1 MLWCMDSGSQW
12 LIISENV
19 KFDKFAIVDQSKQSI
34 ETIKD
39 HSVSEQVELEVE
51 ALSIVALGE
60 EIVPLQYL
68 KGIAK
73 IDLVYYRASTKSN
86 SIVGFVNSDFTGD
99 LDKKRFLTSY
109 VFTVSGCAIS
119 WEAMLQLTIVYS

>member
-1 MLWCMDSGSQW
+1 MLSCIDSGSPW
-12 LIISENV
+12 LIISGDV
-19 KFDKFAIVDQSKQSI
+19 KFDKSAIVDQSKQSI
-34 ETIKD
+34 GTIKD
-39 HSVSEQVELEVE
+39 HGVSEQVELEVE

-73 IDLVYYRASTKSN
+73 IDLVYYRASTESS

-99 LDKKRFLTSY
+99 LDKKRQYLFVPL
-109 VFTVSGCAIS
+109 VGRRC
-119 WEAMLQLTIVYS
+119 YS

>member
-1 MLWCMDSGSQW
+1 
-12 LIISENV
+12 
-19 KFDKFAIVDQSKQSI
+19 
-34 ETIKD
+34 
-39 HSVSEQVELEVE
+39 VELEVE